1 MKRCILSFTEEECRA
16 ELVALGQKPYRAR
29 QVREWVWKQR
39 VRSFDSMENLPLDLR
54 RQLDERFSLRPLCVE
69 EITGSAGGTQKF
81 LSRMEDG
88 SLVESVLIPAAEGE
102 GGAQADRLTLC
113 VSSQVGC
120 AFGCKFCASGL
131 KGLER
136 NLTADEILGQI
147 VVAEDLAGRRVNNL
161 VFMGMGEPLANFDNL
176 RRALDI
182 ILSPFGLNI
191 GARHI
196 TISTSGNVPGL
207 KRLTEYGKPIR
218 LAVSLHGASDEV
230 RSRIMPV
237 NRRWPL
243 GELIPALQAW
253 CAARSH
259 MITLEYILI
268 DAVND
273 SFADAALLAD
283 LASKLRAKINLI
295 PYNTVESL
303 PWKRPSEDHCRAFCR
318 ALIAR
323 CIPVTLRYEKGHD
336 INAACGQLRLRKLK
350 NDPK

>member
-1 MKRCILSFTEEECRA
+1 MKRCILSFTEEELSA
-16 ELVALGQKPYRAR
+16 EITSLGQKPYRAR
-29 QVREWVWKQR
+29 QIREWIWKQR
-39 VRSFDSMENLPLDLR
+39 VRSFDAMENLPLNLR
-54 RQLDERFSLRPLCVE
+54 RQLDERFTLRPLCVE
-69 EITGSAGGTQKF
+69 ETTGSSGGTQKF

-88 SLVESVLIPAAEGE
+88 NLVESVLIPAAEGE

-120 AFGCKFCASGL
+120 AFGCRFCASGL

-147 VVAEDLAGRRVNNL
+147 VAAEDLADRRINNI

-176 RRALDI
+176 ARALDV

-196 TISTSGNVPGL
+196 TVSTSGNVPGL
-207 KRLTEYGKPIR
+207 KRLSEFGKPIR
-218 LAVSLHGASDEV
+218 LAVSLHGASDDV

-243 GELIPALQAW
+243 GELLPALKSW
-253 CAARSH
+253 CASRSH

-268 DAVND
+268 DGIND
-273 SFADAALLAD
+273 SFDDAARLAD
-283 LASKLRAKINLI
+283 IAAELRAKINLI

-323 CIPVTLRYEKGHD
+323 RIPVTLRYEKGHD

-350 NDPK
+350 NNPK